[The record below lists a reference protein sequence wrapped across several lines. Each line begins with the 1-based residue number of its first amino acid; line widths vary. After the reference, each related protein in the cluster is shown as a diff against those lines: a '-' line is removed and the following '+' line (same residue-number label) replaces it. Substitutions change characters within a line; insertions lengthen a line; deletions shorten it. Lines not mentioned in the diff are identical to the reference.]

1 MSKPDLH
8 KFKFVE
14 LFTDSKGRTSPSK
27 LIGLYGGVVSITVF
41 LICGISVVTKY
52 QDSPNVQS
60 MAMHSIAMLTVCATL
75 LGIRRFTKDK
85 EIIDNGNSSTNN
97 QES

>member
-1 MSKPDLH
+1 MQSKPDIH

-27 LIGLYGGVVSITVF
+27 VLGFFGGAVAIVVF
-41 LICGISVVTKY
+41 FICGISVVTKY
-52 QDSPNVQS
+52 QDSPNVQTI
-60 MAMHSIAMLTVCATL
+60 AMHSVAMLTVCATL

-85 EIIDNGNSSTNN
+85 EIENGNQDTIN
-97 QES
+97 